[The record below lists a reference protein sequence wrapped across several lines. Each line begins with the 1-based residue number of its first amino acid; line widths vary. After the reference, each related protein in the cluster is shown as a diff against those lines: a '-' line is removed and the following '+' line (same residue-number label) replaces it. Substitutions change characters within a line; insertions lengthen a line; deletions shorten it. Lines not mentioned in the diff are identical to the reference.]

1 MEKRKRPLGIPTMYD
16 RAMQALYT
24 LALNHTLKPLL
35 TLHPLDLENTE
46 SAQHAC
52 ATIFNRIS
60 RKCDAQWILEGDIKG
75 CFDNISHEWLLDNIP
90 MDNHSKAIP
99 ESRLCFKDILFPT
112 NSGTTQGS
120 IISPILSTSHSMEL
134 RKYLI

>member
-1 MEKRKRPLGIPTMYD
+1 MYD

-24 LALNHTLKPLL
+24 LALNPYAEATADSTSFGFRKYRR
-35 TLHPLDLENTE
+35 
-46 SAQHAC
+46 AQHAC

-90 MDNHSKAIP
+90 MDKSILKQFLKAGFKSHNLLSKQI
-99 ESRLCFKDILFPT
+99 
-112 NSGTTQGS
+112 SGTTQGRS
-120 IISPILSTSHSMEL
+120 DHITILL
-134 RKYLI
+134 